1 MNIFAHRGYSGKYP
15 ENTMT
20 AFKKAAETHCYGIE
34 LDVQLTKDGTVAVIH
49 DERVDRTTDGTGWV
63 EEFPFVDIQKLNANK
78 IHPETAPR
86 ESIPS
91 FDEYCA
97 WVKQTNLVTNVELKT
112 GCVYYSG
119 LEEKT
124 LAVIKKYGLEEHM
137 FFSSFNPLSLIL
149 LRKAAPEI
157 PCGLLVEHP
166 VVHAGIMCRQ
176 FGFEYY
182 HPGVDGLTESSV
194 EECHAEG
201 RDVHV
206 WTINSI
212 EGKNTLASWGVDGI
226 FTNYPEL

>member
-1 MNIFAHRGYSGKYP
+1 MNIFAHRGYSGEYP

-20 AFKKAAETHCYGIE
+20 AFKKALETHCYGIE
-34 LDVQLTKDGTVAVIH
+34 LDVQLSKDGTVVVIH

-63 EEFPFVDIQKLNANK
+63 EEFTFNELRKLNANK
-78 IHPETAPR
+78 THPEPAPC

-97 WVKQTNLVTNVELKT
+97 WVRQTELVTNVELKT
-112 GCVYYSG
+112 GSVYYSG

-124 LAVIKKYGLEEHM
+124 LAVIKKYGLEERM

-149 LRKAAPEI
+149 LKKTAPEI
-157 PCGLLVEHP
+157 PCGLLVGRP

-182 HPGVDGLTESSV
+182 HPGMDGLTEAAV
-194 EECHAEG
+194 EECHANG
-201 RDVHV
+201 RKVHV
-206 WTINSI
+206 WTVNST
-212 EGKNTLASWGVDGI
+212 EEKNMLCPWGVDGI
-226 FTNYPEL
+226 FTNYPER